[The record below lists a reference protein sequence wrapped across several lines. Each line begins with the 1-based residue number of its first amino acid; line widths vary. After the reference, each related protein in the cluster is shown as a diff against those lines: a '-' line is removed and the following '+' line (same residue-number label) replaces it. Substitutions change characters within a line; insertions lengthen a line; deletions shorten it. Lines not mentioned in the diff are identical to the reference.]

1 MGLRDWLQ
9 LCRISNTP
17 TIVSNVMVGCAIGV
31 AAGGAFPWLQA
42 AMISVAMLFLYVAG
56 MALNDVCDAAVDRVE
71 RPERPIP
78 SGRITRQ
85 QAAVFVVLSM
95 VLALALLSFVSQA
108 SLLWGLALTAA
119 IIAYD
124 TLHHLAS
131 PVALLMGVC
140 RGLIYVTAAVAVN
153 PTASWEIVLLPTFL
167 LTLYVMLLTLVSQ
180 AENSDQLAG
189 RAWLSLVI
197 LVAALVVP
205 PVWLRTN
212 GVPLWAIIPGVLLA
226 CWLLRACHAVF
237 QKPPRTKLAILTWL
251 SGLCLMDAYILA
263 VLDWP
268 LGCGIAILC
277 FLLTVRLHRR
287 IIGT

>member
-1 MGLRDWLQ
+1 MALRDWLQ

-17 TIVSNVMVGCAIGV
+17 TVVSNVMVGCAIG
-31 AAGGAFPWLQA
+31 ASGRDAFPWLQA
-42 AMISVAMLFLYVAG
+42 ALVAAAMLVLYVAG
-56 MALNDVCDAAVDRVE
+56 MALNDLCDVAVDRVE

-95 VLALALLSFVSQA
+95 VLALALLSLISQA
-108 SLLWGLALTAA
+108 SLLWGLALTCV

-124 TLHHLAS
+124 TLHRFAS
-131 PVALLMGVC
+131 SVALLMGVC
-140 RGLIYVTAAVAVN
+140 RGLIYLTAAVAVN
-153 PTASWEIVLLPTFL
+153 PAASWEIALPPAFL

-180 AENSDQLAG
+180 AENTDQLAG

-197 LVAALVVP
+197 LATALVVP
-205 PVWLRTN
+205 PVWFTTN
-212 GVPLWAIIPGVLLA
+212 GVPVWAIVPGVLLA
-226 CWLLRACHAVF
+226 CWLLWACHAVF
-237 QKPPRTKLAILTWL
+237 RKPPRTKLAILTWL
-251 SGLCLMDAYILA
+251 SGLCLVDAYILA
-263 VLDWP
+263 VQDWP

-287 IIGT
+287 IMGT